1 MALKT
6 ISSLLLLSVMLTL
19 SAAAN
24 AGKLYRWVDES
35 GNYSFSDK
43 VPPKYARKEH
53 TQLSEA
59 GRTIEVKDAAK
70 TAEQLALLKKIN
82 ALQKTQQKLLTAQLA
97 KDAALLKTFQSTE
110 DIDALAHSKSEMVQ
124 SHIVIASGQSATL
137 KKQLILYQSVAAN
150 FERKGKKIPQ
160 KSLDNIAS
168 ARSQF
173 DKNQREIS
181 EFEAQKKHLGEQL
194 LRDKARFEVL
204 SKQGS
209 EKPSIQRGT
218 IPSLVLG
225 ELPCSAKNC
234 ERLWEKAQQ
243 FIQQQNA
250 VVIYSS
256 DDLLL
261 TKKPKLGK
269 DRGLSL
275 TKLQQSGQTTI
286 MLDIRCA
293 DSPIGKRT
301 CKDVV
306 NRQLSESFQ
315 QLRL

>member
-6 ISSLLLLSVMLTL
+6 ISSLLLLSITLTL
-19 SAAAN
+19 SVAAS

-35 GNYSFSDK
+35 GNFSFSDK

-53 TQLSEA
+53 AQLSET
-59 GRTIEVKDAAK
+59 GRTIKVKDAAK

-82 ALQKTQQKLLTAQLA
+82 ALQKTQQQLLTAQLA
-97 KDAALLKTFQSTE
+97 KDAALLKTFQSTA
-110 DIDALAHSKSEMVQ
+110 DIDALADSKSEMVQ
-124 SHIVIASGQSATL
+124 SHIVIASGQSETL
-137 KKQLILYQSVAAN
+137 KKQLILHQSVAAK

-181 EFEAQKKHLGEQL
+181 EFEAQQKHIDEQL
-194 LRDKARFEVL
+194 IKDKNRFVVL
-204 SKQGS
+204 SKQGR
-209 EKPSIQRGT
+209 EKPSIQQGT

-225 ELPCSAKNC
+225 ELPCSANNC
-234 ERLWEKAQQ
+234 EMLWEKAQQ

-250 VVIYSS
+250 EVIYSS
-256 DDLLL
+256 DELLL

-286 MLDIRCA
+286 VLDIRCA

-301 CKDVV
+301 CKDDV
-306 NRQLSESFQ
+306 NRQLSEKFQ
-315 QLRL
+315 QLHL

>member
-1 MALKT
+1 
-6 ISSLLLLSVMLTL
+6 MLTIC
-19 SAAAN
+19 AAAS
-24 AGKLYRWVDES
+24 AGKLYRWVDEN
-35 GNYSFSDK
+35 GRISFSDK

-53 TQLSEA
+53 TQLSET
-59 GRTIEVKDAAK
+59 GRTIAVKDAAK
-70 TAEQLALLKKIN
+70 STEQLALLKKIN
-82 ALQKTQQKLLTAQLA
+82 ALQKTQQKLLAAQLA
-97 KDAALLKTFQSTE
+97 KDAALLKTFQSTS
-110 DIDALAHSKSEMVQ
+110 DIDALANSKSEMVQ

-150 FERKGKKIPQ
+150 FERKGKKISK

-181 EFEAQKKHLGEQL
+181 EFEAQQKHINEQL
-194 LRDKARFEVL
+194 LKDKARFEVL
-204 SKQGS
+204 TKQGR
-209 EKPSIQRGT
+209 EKPSIHRET
-218 IPSLVLG
+218 IPSLILG
-225 ELPCSAKNC
+225 ALPCSPNNC
-234 ERLWEKAQQ
+234 EMLWEKAQQ

-250 VVIYSS
+250 IVVYSS
-256 DDLLL
+256 DELLL

-275 TKLQQSGQTTI
+275 TKLQQNGQTTI

-293 DSPIGKRT
+293 NSPIGKRT
-301 CKDVV
+301 CKDDV

>member
-6 ISSLLLLSVMLTL
+6 TSSLLLLSVVLTL

-35 GNYSFSDK
+35 GSFSFSDK
-43 VPPKYARKEH
+43 VPPKYSRKEH
-53 TQLSEA
+53 TQLNES
-59 GRTIEVKDAAK
+59 GRVIKVKDAAK
-70 TAEQLALLKKIN
+70 TAAQLTLLKKIN

-110 DIDALAHSKSEMVQ
+110 DIDALARSKSEMVQ

-181 EFEAQKKHLGEQL
+181 EFEAQKKHLDEQL
-194 LRDKARFEVL
+194 GKDKARFEVL
-204 SKQGS
+204 SKQGR
-209 EKPSIQRGT
+209 EKPSIHPET

-225 ELPCSAKNC
+225 ELPCSVKNC
-234 ERLWEKAQQ
+234 ESLWQRAQQ
-243 FIQQQNA
+243 FIQQQNSL
-250 VVIYSS
+250 VIYSS

-261 TKKPKLGK
+261 TKTPKFGK

-275 TKLQQSGQTTI
+275 TKLQKNGQTTI

-293 DSPIGKRT
+293 NSSIGKRT
-301 CKDVV
+301 CKDDV